1 MTCSVIAYDN
11 AVDDATITI
20 QSCSPSADTT
30 ETTFYPL
37 SNIQLQEPHHCWK
50 PAISTDTTCILR
62 LTLPADKAM
71 DRFFIIGHPIDGL
84 SPTSVTV
91 RTYSDAFV
99 TLQST
104 DVFTSFNTG
113 ERMGYGEFASEVT
126 TSHVEIELTSA
137 SGNLSLCNL
146 FLGKDIGTGRGFPT
160 GFRSGKDDRSKFRTG
175 RYGHK
180 FTDKISV
187 RPKDLNVKFNNAN
200 QTERLLFDAMFD
212 AVGTTENV
220 YIMADTSEVNAEIWG
235 GVYTIRRYPSTT
247 HPTYRLYSYSSIKFE
262 EVI

>member
-11 AVDDATITI
+11 VIDKATITI
-20 QSCSPSADTT
+20 ESCSPSAVTT
-30 ETTFYPL
+30 ENTFYPL
-37 SNIQLQEPHHCWK
+37 SNIQLREPHHCWK
-50 PAISTDTTCILR
+50 PITTTDTSCVLR
-62 LTLPADKAM
+62 FTLPSDEAM
-71 DRFFIIGHPIDGL
+71 DRFFIIGHPLSGL
-84 SPTSVTV
+84 NLDSVIV

-104 DVFTSFNTG
+104 DTFTTFNEN
-113 ERMGYGEFASEVT
+113 ERMGYGELASEQT
-126 TSHVEIELTSA
+126 TSHFEIELSSPTGELA
-137 SGNLSLCNL
+137 LCNI

-180 FTDKISV
+180 FTDIVSV
-187 RPKDLNVKFNNAN
+187 KPKNLNVKFNNAN

-212 AVGTTENV
+212 AVGTVENV
-220 YIMADTSEVNAEIWG
+220 YIMADASEANPEIWG